1 MSIIKL
7 QCFDLI
13 TNSVSKYYRLQNI
26 HLSLDFSK
34 IYKYLD
40 FWIYYYSD
48 IVILH
53 VVTSYQQSVKFI
65 CNKIYNWE
73 NQY

>member
-1 MSIIKL
+1 MYVIKL

-26 HLSLDFSK
+26 HHS
-34 IYKYLD
+34 LD
-40 FWIYYYSD
+40 FWIYFYSG

-65 CNKIYNWE
+65 CNKISNWE
-73 NQY
+73 NKY